1 MGAWFSFWL
10 CISNLEQSLSNLL
23 DKQLGEKLIA
33 ERLKNMEKN
42 HTLQIDVSL
51 KIIDGLQYLKEY
63 SVGKFLKKKSKHS
76 KNYKKEE
83 HQFNITILQ

>member
-1 MGAWFSFWL
+1 
-10 CISNLEQSLSNLL
+10 
-23 DKQLGEKLIA
+23 
-33 ERLKNMEKN
+33 MEKN